1 MKKGICLGCVPGE
14 TVEAKMKLAKDAGY
28 DGVEIPTFPTIA
40 EAEQAKAIA
49 EAVGLEIHSV
59 MGGIHWQKPL
69 SSPDKKT
76 RQEGIAGIEH
86 AIDVAAATGAATMLL
101 VPGVVNP
108 ETTYEYA
115 MKEAAKSIRKLLPRA
130 KKRKVII
137 AVENVWNKFLLSPI
151 EMAKFVDQFDSKW
164 VQAYFDV
171 GNILLYG
178 YPQHWILSLGKRIK
192 KVHVKD
198 FQVGPKQFVHLLQGD
213 VPWAEVMKALRKI
226 KYEDYITV
234 ELPPYKDD
242 PKKMPYD
249 MSEALDR
256 IFAM

>member
-14 TVEAKMKLAKDAGY
+14 SVEEKMKLAKDAGY
-28 DGVEIPTFPTIA
+28 DGVEIPTFATI
-40 EAEQAKAIA
+40 Q
-49 EAVGLEIHSV
+49 EAVDAKKIADGLGLAIPSV

-69 SSPDKKT
+69 SSPDKAT
-76 RQEGIAGIEH
+76 REAGIEGIKH
-86 AIDVAAATGAATMLL
+86 AIEVAAAAGANTVLL
-101 VPGVVNP
+101 VPGVVNA

-115 MKEAAKSIRKLLPRA
+115 MKESARSIKKLLPLA
-130 KKRKVII
+130 KKRKIII

-151 EMAKFVDQFDSKW
+151 EMKNYVDSFASPW

-178 YPQHWILSLGKRIK
+178 FPQHWILTLGKRLK

-198 FQVGPKQFVHLLQGD
+198 FQVGPKQFVHLLLGD
-213 VPWAEVMKALRKI
+213 VPWAEVMKSLRKI
-226 KYEDYITV
+226 KYKDFITV
-234 ELPPYKDD
+234 ELGPYKDD

-249 MSEALDR
+249 MSQALDK